1 MGMPTQVALEDD
13 EALVLF
19 ELLASGRLA
28 ESIDIPER
36 NALWALETA
45 LQRQLAAPFSS
56 DYAAQLELA
65 RTSLV
70 ARLGD

>member
-1 MGMPTQVALEDD
+1 MPTQVALEDD

-36 NALWALETA
+36 NALWALEAA
-45 LQRQLAAPFSS
+45 LQRQLDAPFSS
-56 DYAAQLELA
+56 DYAAQLEQA